1 MGVNGKNIIR
11 VLITRQ
17 FPEKGLELLR
27 KEGYELTIW
36 QEDRPMTRDELT
48 GKAANHNALF
58 CTLSERV
65 DRDFLDRSSH
75 LDIISQFGVGYDNI
89 DIDHATKL
97 GIAVGN
103 TPGVL
108 SDATADVAFGLM
120 INVSRKMFSL
130 HRGIGNGEWNYFR
143 PNSGLGREL
152 KNKKL
157 GIFGLGRIGMA
168 MARRCKGAYN
178 MDIIYNNRS
187 KNREAE
193 RELGARFV
201 DFNTLLEESDVL
213 SLHANLS
220 EETKEKFDLSAF
232 RRMKPTSIFI
242 NTARGA
248 MHNETDLMHALENG
262 IIWGA
267 GLDVTN
273 PEPMDPDN
281 PLLKMENAS
290 VLPHIG
296 SATIETRSKMS
307 ELAALNIIEFYKG
320 KRVTNIVNPDSLT
333 KRGDG
338 R

>member
-1 MGVNGKNIIR
+1 MDVNGQNVIR
-11 VLITRQ
+11 VLSTRN
-17 FPEKGLELLR
+17 FPESGIDLLR
-27 KEGYELTIW
+27 REGFELTMW
-36 QEDRPMTRDELT
+36 QEDRPMTQEELI
-48 GKAANHNALF
+48 GMASKNNALF
-58 CTLSERV
+58 CTLSERI
-65 DRDFLDRSSH
+65 DRDFLESCSH
-75 LDIISQFGVGYDNI
+75 LDIVSQFGVGYDNI
-89 DIDHATKL
+89 DVDHATKL

-130 HRGIGNGEWNYFR
+130 HKGIGNGEWNYFR
-143 PNSGLGREL
+143 PNYGLGREL

-157 GIFGLGRIGMA
+157 GIFGLGRIGME

-187 KNREAE
+187 ENREAE
-193 RELGARFV
+193 RELGAKFV

-213 SLHANLS
+213 SLHASLS
-220 EETKEKFDLSAF
+220 EETKERFDLSAF
-232 RRMKPTSIFI
+232 RRMKPTAIFI

-248 MHNETDLMHALENG
+248 MHNETDLKYALENG

-281 PLLKMENAS
+281 PLLRMENAS

-296 SATIETRSKMS
+296 SATIETRNKMS
-307 ELAALNIIEFYKG
+307 ELAALNIIQFYKG
-320 KRVTNIVNPDSLT
+320 EKVTNIVNPDSLT
-333 KRGDG
+333 KRGEG

>member
-1 MGVNGKNIIR
+1 MEINGRNIVR
-11 VLITRQ
+11 VLGTRN
-17 FPEKGLELLR
+17 FPEKGIDLLR
-27 KEGYELTIW
+27 REGFELTLW
-36 QEDRPMTRDELT
+36 HEERPMTKEELI
-48 GKAANHNALF
+48 GKASNNNALF
-58 CTLSERV
+58 CTLSERIDKDFF
-65 DRDFLDRSSH
+65 DRCSH
-75 LDIISQFGVGYDNI
+75 LDIISQFGVGFDNI
-89 DIDHATKL
+89 DIDYATKL

-130 HRGIGNGEWNYFR
+130 HKGIENGEWKYFK

-157 GIFGLGRIGMA
+157 GIFGLGRIGME
-168 MARRCKGAYN
+168 MARRCKGAYK

-187 KNREAE
+187 ENREAE
-193 RELGARFV
+193 QELGAKFV
-201 DFNTLLEESDVL
+201 DFDTLLEESDVL

-220 EETKEKFDLSAF
+220 EETKERFDLSAF
-232 RRMKPTSIFI
+232 RRMKPTAIFI

-248 MHNETDLMHALENG
+248 MHNETDLIYALENG

-296 SATIETRSKMS
+296 SATIETRNKMS

-320 KRVTNIVNPDSLT
+320 NRVTNIVNPDYLT
-333 KRGDG
+333 KRGEG